1 MEIKLQFAG
10 KCSTFFHILLAF
22 APHAQFLYMFLIVD
36 VRNVDCEIIL
46 LERAQKNF
54 TLKDVDINSLRSLIY
69 PAGQDI

>member
-1 MEIKLQFAG
+1 
-10 KCSTFFHILLAF
+10 
-22 APHAQFLYMFLIVD
+22 MFLNVN

-46 LERAQKNF
+46 VERAQKNF